1 MSINKQKEEKL
12 LRCLADISDAARMA
26 RNVNGNSYIIGK
38 VMKVCENRL
47 EILVT
52 YGNCIENDDYG
63 RLLDGIES
71 AVEKADFAVA
81 LDEIEKLKR
90 VISSE
95 SVFKVAFM
103 PYKASMW
110 DSLESIWMA
119 ADKDKRCE
127 AAVVPI
133 TYYELGS
140 DGKPVR
146 KVNERDDFPEYV
158 PCLDDDIYSLE
169 DELPDIIYIH
179 NPYDDFNKVTRVES
193 RYYSYNLKK
202 YCRKLVYIPYH
213 KWVDGVSIPS
223 FRQGMY
229 IADYSV
235 MNSVDA
241 VERYVNTADEYAEF
255 AGMEISEAR
264 EVLRKKFINLGSPEV
279 DKVVS
284 MNEDTVPLPDEWR
297 SKISKSR
304 VNVLYNTTLDEILRA
319 GNLDKVKE
327 TLDFVKDNSDRAFV
341 IWRPHPLTRQTIVS
355 MLPDLLGEYDELVDE
370 FTHGDYGVF
379 DNNASMYYAMFWTDM
394 YYGFNTSSL
403 TELYKYTGKIVLD
416 DAPGLVK
423 VDSTIT
429 RKEMLSRLS
438 ADNVLSEPECSLA
451 DVVGIVSENPE
462 LKKGKHLIIEN
473 SGERINDYMLNALE

>member
-1 MSINKQKEEKL
+1 MSISKQKEENL
-12 LRCLADISDAARMA
+12 LRCLADIYDAVRMA
-26 RNVNGNSYIIGK
+26 QAVKGNSYIIGK
-38 VMKVCENRL
+38 VMKVCENIFAELDGCRSSMDSS
-47 EILVT
+47 
-52 YGNCIENDDYG
+52 YGE
-63 RLLDGIES
+63 LLDRMELSVKKTDFADILTGIE
-71 AVEKADFAVA
+71 KMKT
-81 LDEIEKLKR
+81 L
-90 VISSE
+90 ISMETIS
-95 SVFKVAFM
+95 KVAFM

-127 AAVVPI
+127 TAVVPI

-158 PCLDDDIYSLE
+158 PCLDDEIYSLE

-179 NPYDDFNKVTRVES
+179 NPYDGSNKVTRVES
-193 RYYSYNLKK
+193 RYYSDNLKK
-202 YCRKLVYIPYH
+202 YCRKLVYVPYH
-213 KWVDGVSIPS
+213 KWVDGVSIPQ
-223 FRQGMY
+223 FRPGMY
-229 IADYSV
+229 VADYSV
-235 MNSVDA
+235 MNSDDA
-241 VERYVNTADEYAEF
+241 VERYVDTADEYAEF
-255 AGMEISEAR
+255 AGMEISKAR
-264 EVLRKKFINLGSPEV
+264 EVLRRKFINLGSPEV

-284 MNEDTVPLPDEWR
+284 MSGDGVPMPDDWENR
-297 SKISKSR
+297 ILESR
-304 VNVLYNTTLDEILRA
+304 VNVLYNTTLDEIFSVQ
-319 GNLDKVKE
+319 NLDKVKE
-327 TLDFVKDNSDRAFV
+327 TLKFFKDNNDCSFV
-341 IWRPHPLTRQTIVS
+341 IWRPHPLMRQSLVS
-355 MLPDLLGEYDELVDE
+355 MLPHLVDE
-370 FTHGDYGVF
+370 YDAMLAEFNDSDYGVF